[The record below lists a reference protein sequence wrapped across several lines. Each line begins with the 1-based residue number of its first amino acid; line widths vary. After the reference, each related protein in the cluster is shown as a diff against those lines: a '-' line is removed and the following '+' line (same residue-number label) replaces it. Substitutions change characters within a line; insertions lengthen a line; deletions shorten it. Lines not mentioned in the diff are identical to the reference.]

1 MEMDGWAERLKKC
14 GVAFKETRLVQ
25 PRAVWLG
32 AIGVLLLLCGGLFD
46 GSWTAPAARQEEAP
60 RAANLPQTAAP
71 AGEAASEERAL
82 EEKLA
87 ALLSKVR
94 GAGRVS
100 VSVTLAD
107 GGAQRHAENTTKET
121 KTVEEKDTSGGVRTT
136 SESKESVQVLL
147 RKDSG
152 ADRPVTVMRTRPQV
166 QGVLV
171 VAEGAGDSAVKARL
185 TEAVRT
191 GLGVASYKIEVLP
204 QGR

>member
-1 MEMDGWAERLKKC
+1 MDGWTERWKKC
-14 GVAFKETRLVQ
+14 GAVLRETRLAQ

-32 AIGVLLLLCGGLFD
+32 AIGVLLLVCGGLFD
-46 GSWTAPAARQEEAP
+46 GSWTAPATRQEQAP
-60 RAANLPQTAAP
+60 QAALPQVAAP
-71 AGEAASEERAL
+71 AGEAAAEERAL

-94 GAGRVS
+94 GAGHVS

-107 GGAQRHAENTTKET
+107 DGAQRHAANTMKET

-152 ADRPVTVMRTRPQV
+152 ADRPVSVLKTRPRV

-171 VAEGAGDSAVKARL
+171 VAEGASDSAVKARL

-191 GLGVASYKIEVLP
+191 GLGVASHKIEVLP